1 MSPVAA
7 QPGVAVGRRRRVAA
21 LPLASAAERRYVGRT
36 GLPASR
42 CQSLS
47 RGATVRLMTDGHAAA
62 YARSRAEFRD
72 TAADSF
78 AAIHPDA
85 VSLVSAAN
93 ELVAGLCLFV
103 SGKFP

>member
-1 MSPVAA
+1 
-7 QPGVAVGRRRRVAA
+7 
-21 LPLASAAERRYVGRT
+21 
-36 GLPASR
+36 
-42 CQSLS
+42 
-47 RGATVRLMTDGHAAA
+47 MTDGHAAA